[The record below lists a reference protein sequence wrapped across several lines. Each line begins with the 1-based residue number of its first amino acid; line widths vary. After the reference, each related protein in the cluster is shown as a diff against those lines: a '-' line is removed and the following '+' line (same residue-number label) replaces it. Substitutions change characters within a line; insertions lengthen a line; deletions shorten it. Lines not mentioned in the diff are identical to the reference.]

1 VHSVKE
7 QLFNYIVL
15 CFIKLQIL
23 ARISSFSLLRSQYNF
38 CSGLRTWKFWQI
50 LLTLLNISVLISG
63 YKLTFF
69 FSFPYHL
76 GIGLWCLT
84 PLSTILQLS
93 RGGQFYWWRK
103 PTGTCFI
110 QKIYAPS
117 SSLLLNKEEEGAYIF
132 EWNKCLWGNQST
144 RRKLPTLRTSHWKYL
159 KKCCIDYTS
168 PWTRFELATLV
179 VIGTDY
185 RGKSNYHTI
194 TTTLSYHL
202 W

>member
-1 VHSVKE
+1 M
-7 QLFNYIVL
+7 L

-132 EWNKCLWGNQST
+132 WMKQVPV
-144 RRKLPTLRTSHWKYL
+144 RKPEYPEKTTDFAHKSL
-159 KKCCIDYTS
+159 KIFKKMLY
-168 PWTRFELATLV
+168 RLHLAM
-179 VIGTDY
+179 
-185 RGKSNYHTI
+185 N
-194 TTTLSYHL
+194 
-202 W
+202 